1 MAKKTD
7 SFYFETFVDCVDYA
21 CRAADILND
30 TFLNFQPDQLHSRLE
45 AIHQEEHGADCK
57 KHELMEALAKEF
69 ITPIEREDI
78 ILLSQNIDELVD
90 KIEDVLIRAYCNN
103 VRSIR
108 PDALKVCAIIAEG
121 CTAVKDLMEE
131 FPNFKRSKH
140 LKEKIIRINT
150 LEEDADKLFIAGVRD
165 LHCNC
170 TDPLEVFAWH
180 ELYIFLEQCVDAC
193 EHIADIVESVVMKN
207 T

>member
-1 MAKKTD
+1 MAKKQD
-7 SFYFETFVDCVDYA
+7 AFYFNNFVDCVDYA
-21 CRAADILND
+21 CRAATILND
-30 TFLNFQPDQLHSRLE
+30 TFQNFKPQELEGRLDV
-45 AIHQEEHGADCK
+45 IHAEEHGADCK
-57 KHELMEALAKEF
+57 KHDLMEALAKAF

-103 VRSIR
+103 IHSIR
-108 PDALKVCAIIAEG
+108 PDAMKVCAILVEG
-121 CTAVKDLMEE
+121 CAAVKDLMEE
-131 FPNFKRSKH
+131 FSNFKRSKT

-170 TDPLEVFAWH
+170 TDPLEVYAWH